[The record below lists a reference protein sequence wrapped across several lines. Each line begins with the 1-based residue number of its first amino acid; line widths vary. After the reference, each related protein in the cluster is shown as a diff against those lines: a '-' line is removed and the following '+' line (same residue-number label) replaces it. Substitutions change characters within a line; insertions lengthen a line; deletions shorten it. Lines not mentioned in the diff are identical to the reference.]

1 MDPITA
7 NQNQLLQEGL
17 ILREDQ
23 LLKQKAP
30 KDRLVANTIGKSKQL
45 GNQRT
50 LLEDLSKV
58 QHTPDIAVPSDINPD
73 LYHKPKTPKNETS
86 RTGSGFGNNKPSSK
100 NKNHTRKPAITQLE
114 APSNFPASQSPSY
127 PEHLNKISIQ
137 RDYSTENNTILH
149 IENSETIKSN
159 IEANRRLLWRTLVQ
173 NPELQSLAKDT
184 LAEYLNARPD
194 TDKLIEFTFPPENG
208 QQRRVKKKV
217 TPGNIRELENDPDIQ
232 MSVLLAKAKTD
243 PDKKIT
249 EGLNLKNIL
258 QIINHMAYISAWK
271 DDSKTAKYPADEP
284 ELRQILDL
292 SIRSTQAL
300 ELEAEELQKLEEVFR
315 GEIITV
321 LSPEIL
327 EEKTD
332 SNGNK
337 YEVVIPLEEMFKKP
351 SIINPDNLIKIA
363 EAFKNLSG
371 LDLAKDKS
379 LDIFSVPVN
388 PDQPQWPNL
397 TDIRRYTKDGSL
409 AHIAYM
415 EPRLS
420 NTKRPGN
427 VHHEQEE
434 GEVLND
440 QQHNP
445 VNNHTSTVV
454 NETVLDAQ
462 NLLSDLFNP
471 SLPNHDSS
479 LPKACSNF
487 ETQYPTIA
495 KNPLMLINND
505 KYCNSG
511 VIQYLC
517 FNNRFGEASEAFKHA
532 MPKLTNEEDKKFLET
547 VILTQSTYCDDI
559 KIKLCAL
566 PQILSWVTSSKHE
579 TSPVTVNIPPVIK
592 CYLENLNKLLEQK
605 PELSKE
611 LLEYMD
617 QMPRK
622 GHQNDILELGVLIYR
637 KLNEKLF
644 NDDFLEWLKWHQS
657 KIVHESINQDLERV
671 HGDLKKD
678 PYKQF
683 SLTVPAPTIPGD
695 PLLLKRTG
703 ESLKDIKILSLYTK
717 GTITNRIKNGEAF
730 TLEEIHKSAKDY
742 YEQGDKYKLK

>member
-30 KDRLVANTIGKSKQL
+30 KDRLVSKTTAGSGKSSY
-45 GNQRT
+45 N
-50 LLEDLSKV
+50 LLRALAAR
-58 QHTPDIAVPSDINPD
+58 QHTPTDIALPTDID
-73 LYHKPKTPKNETS
+73 LDYEANTQLPEKRETL
-86 RTGSGFGNNKPSSK
+86 GLGFGGPKRSGK
-100 NKNHTRKPAITQLE
+100 KNHKKTSVITQE
-114 APSNFPASQSPSY
+114 APPPRFPASQSSSY
-127 PEHLNKISIQ
+127 TKYLHEISAKKLDSIAN
-137 RDYSTENNTILH
+137 DEILY
-149 IENSETIKSN
+149 IANSETIKSN

-517 FNNRFGEASEAFKHA
+517 FNERFDEASEAVKRA
-532 MPKLTNEEDKKFLET
+532 MPKLTAKEDKKFLDT
-547 VILTQSTYCDDI
+547 VILSQATHYDDI
-559 KIKLCAL
+559 KIKLCAI
-566 PQILSWVTSSKHE
+566 PQIISLIKNTPAHASLTLSGDQALYLKSL
-579 TSPVTVNIPPVIK
+579 NDLIIK
-592 CYLENLNKLLEQK
+592 TPELNKNLIEY
-605 PELSKE
+605 LSKE
-611 LLEYMD
+611 
-617 QMPRK
+617 PRK
-622 GHQNDILELGVLIYR
+622 NTEDRLLVCDFI
-637 KLNEKLF
+637 KLF
-644 NDDFLEWLKWHQS
+644 YANQPIPKEFTDKVLTLVQ
-657 KIVHESINQDLERV
+657 KIQGEIIYDEFQKEFH
-671 HGDLKKD
+671 KK
-678 PYKQF
+678 YQEV
-683 SLTVPAPTIPGD
+683 L
-695 PLLLKRTG
+695 RTG
-703 ESLKDIKILSLYTK
+703 SSSTSLNTNRLNKYNRNLGESSDNFDISSLYSKKTFS
-717 GTITNRIKNGEAF
+717 TRLDEARRTGVVF
-730 TLEEIHKSAKDY
+730 TQEEIHQSIKEY
-742 YEQGDKYKLK
+742 YKQGDNYQPK